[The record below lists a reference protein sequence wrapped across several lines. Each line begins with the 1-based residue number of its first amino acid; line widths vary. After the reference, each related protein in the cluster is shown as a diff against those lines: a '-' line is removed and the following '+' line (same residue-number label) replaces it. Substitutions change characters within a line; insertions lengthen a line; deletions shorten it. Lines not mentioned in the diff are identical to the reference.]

1 MSYFSSLDN
10 HLVFTHREDKGIS
23 LNVYR
28 MKTTAAD
35 RKSKD
40 SGGGTDRLELT
51 RLWRSMQYI
60 ENSSIRGANLPC
72 TQV

>member
-28 MKTTAAD
+28 MKTTAAAAD
-35 RKSKD
+35 RKS
-40 SGGGTDRLELT
+40 GGDTDRLELT